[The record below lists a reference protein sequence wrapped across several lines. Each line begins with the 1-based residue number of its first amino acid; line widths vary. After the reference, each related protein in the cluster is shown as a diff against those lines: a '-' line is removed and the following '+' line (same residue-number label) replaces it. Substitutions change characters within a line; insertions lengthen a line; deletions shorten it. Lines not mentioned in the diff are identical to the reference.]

1 MFRLKFLR
9 VLFMAT
15 STMLLTVHGYSQN
28 VVDSLSMTLEECLE
42 FAKSN
47 SITLKQAQLTIEDM
61 IADELS
67 ASGVFLPTVSAAV
80 GQGVSVTPL
89 ITSGSSGNYYGSYGV
104 DLSMPIYSG
113 GKNRASLE
121 QSKLNSEMAELSL
134 AEQENSLEVAVT
146 EVFVQ
151 MLYMMEQIDVA
162 KNSLE
167 LSKKNLERGKDFLEL
182 GSISKADYAQLV
194 SAKADSEYDVIVA
207 QTTLSNLQ
215 VTLKQL
221 LEISQDVYICAVPP
235 LLSDDV
241 IMAPLYSVSEVYNSA
256 LEIRPEITQ
265 SYLTIASAELD
276 EKIAKAGYLPTISLT
291 AGTGVSHSSS
301 SSYTFSDQMRN
312 NFTTSVG
319 ASVSVPIFSNYKNK
333 TAKIKAQNAIN
344 SASLSL
350 TDAEKTLYLTIETL
364 HNNASNAQAQFSAA
378 DAKLEAAKVSLE
390 LLTEQYYQNMKN
402 IVELLTEQD
411 NYLESSQSY
420 LTNKYQF
427 ILNRALLEYYK
438 TDLIKL

>member
-1 MFRLKFLR
+1 
-9 VLFMAT
+9 MAT